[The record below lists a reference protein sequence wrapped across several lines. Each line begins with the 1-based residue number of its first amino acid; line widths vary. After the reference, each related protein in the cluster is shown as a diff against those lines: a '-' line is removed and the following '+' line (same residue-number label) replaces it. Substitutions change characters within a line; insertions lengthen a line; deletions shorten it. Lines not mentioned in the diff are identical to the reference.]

1 MKGWWMDAVYTD
13 FSKAFERVN
22 HGLLLSNLSV
32 MFHGS
37 LLCWMGSYLTDRTQQ
52 IQLDDYI
59 YSKPSTETQVYHKA
73 VIWTICFLLQV
84 YQRNA

>member
-1 MKGWWMDAVYTD
+1 MDAVYTD
-13 FSKAFERVN
+13 FSKAFERAN

-52 IQLDDYI
+52 VQLDDYI
-59 YSKPSTETQVYHKA
+59 FETIHCNSSVPQGSHLDHLFFIA
-73 VIWTICFLLQV
+73 SI